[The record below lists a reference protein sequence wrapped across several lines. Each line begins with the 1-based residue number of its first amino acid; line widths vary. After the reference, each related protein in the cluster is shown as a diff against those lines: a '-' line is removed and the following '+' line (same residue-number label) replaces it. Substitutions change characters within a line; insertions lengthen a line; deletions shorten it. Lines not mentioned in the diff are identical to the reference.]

1 LKPMQTGAISAAT
14 KTDAAGVA
22 AAGRVTSGIVRCAFL
37 GMANAELGQLLAR
50 EIQRFSPSGTVQLV
64 SHLAQLRECLAA
76 PLREPMRESTIR
88 NVPRAILLDEALLEG
103 APLVESL
110 RQLTEAAPVI
120 LLASLARSGE
130 VGGMVA
136 EGDVE
141 FVARAGD
148 FIPVAASLVERR
160 LRWAERSESALGPP
174 WAGLPADTAEI
185 FRHEI
190 NNPLTGILGNAE
202 LLLAHRDRLPV
213 ADSQRLETVVS
224 LAVRL
229 RETIRR
235 LSNAWET
242 QPPSLKSA

>member
-1 LKPMQTGAISAAT
+1 MNVMQMSAVGATGTKIVAVRSAIIGTA
-14 KTDAAGVA
+14 DAP
-22 AAGRVTSGIVRCAFL
+22 
-37 GMANAELGQLLAR
+37 LGQHLAR
-50 EIQRFSPSGTVQLV
+50 EVERFMPPGTVTVV
-64 SHLAQLRECLAA
+64 SHLAQ
-76 PLREPMRESTIR
+76 MRERLSETGL
-88 NVPRAILLDEALLEG
+88 RAILFDEAILDG

-110 RQLTEAAPVI
+110 RQLTEFAPVI
-120 LLASLARSGE
+120 LLAGFDRRADIARL
-130 VGGMVA
+130 VA

-148 FIPVAASLVERR
+148 FVPLAASLVERR
-160 LRWAERSESALGPP
+160 LRWAERSETALGPP
-174 WAGLPADTAEI
+174 WAGLPADSAEI

-202 LLLAHRDRLPV
+202 LLLAHRDRLPA
-213 ADSQRLETVVS
+213 ADTQRLETVVD